1 MSTTRQAAEQR
12 AAAVANRADRP
23 TQRRDASPLWSAERM
38 TVRARLEVRVASDP
52 NLLTFE
58 GWASTYESP
67 YEMYDVFGPYT
78 EVVTAGAG
86 ARSLNRSDLDVPLV
100 LAHDQLRRIAR
111 TVNGTLIL
119 NEDDAG
125 LHVLAPN
132 LDPNDFDVAYI
143 ASKLRVNETGR
154 SLIDEMSFAFRIQ
167 RGMWS
172 PDWTEY
178 RIDEYE
184 IHRGDVAIV
193 GFGANPTTSG
203 ALRSDLTN
211 LGSRAEV
218 AAPAAPRRALDE
230 LMVL

>member
-1 MSTTRQAAEQR
+1 MSTITKAAEQR
-12 AAAVANRADRP
+12 AAAVASRADRP
-23 TQRRDASPLWSAERM
+23 THRRDASNPGSSERM
-38 TVRARLEVRVASDP
+38 TVRARYEVRAAESG
-52 NLLTFE
+52 LLTFE

-67 YEMYDVFGPYT
+67 YEMYDFFGPYT

-100 LAHDQLRRIAR
+100 LAHDQMRRIAR
-111 TVNGTLIL
+111 TVNGTLQL
-119 NEDDAG
+119 SEDETG

-132 LDPNDFDVAYI
+132 LDPTDFDVAYI
-143 ASKLRVNETGR
+143 ASKLRVNESGR
-154 SLIDEMSFAFRIQ
+154 SLIDEMSFAFRIV

-184 IHRGDVAIV
+184 LHRGDVAIV

-203 ALRSDLTN
+203 AMRSDLTS

-218 AAPAAPRRALDE
+218 ATLIAAGRRPLDD